1 MCLLVSLIEAPLH
14 RVRRLLGRC
23 KIRRTDALARN
34 ACLHVTA
41 RMIACPAVPQ
51 VRIDVYCL
59 AVARHLAMAVD
70 CARRDFARS
79 FLARQPLGA
88 NMSALPAVARIRMQ
102 ITDGLTVTDMPR
114 AHGARGTGAVRAFGV
129 FGAPVAACAAVQ
141 IVLAAND
148 GKSVAIHDLR

>member
-1 MCLLVSLIEAPLH
+1 M
-14 RVRRLLGRC
+14 RRLLGRC

-34 ACLHVTA
+34 ACFHVTA
-41 RMIACPAVPQ
+41 RVIACPAVPQ
-51 VRIDVYCL
+51 VRIDVYRL

-70 CARRDFARS
+70 RARRDFARS

-88 NMSALPAVARIRMQ
+88 NMPALTAMARIRMQ
-102 ITDGLTVTDMPR
+102 ITDGLTVTDMSR
-114 AHGARGTGAVRAFGV
+114 ALGTRATSTVRAFGV
-129 FGAPVAACAAVQ
+129 LRTPVAACAAVQ